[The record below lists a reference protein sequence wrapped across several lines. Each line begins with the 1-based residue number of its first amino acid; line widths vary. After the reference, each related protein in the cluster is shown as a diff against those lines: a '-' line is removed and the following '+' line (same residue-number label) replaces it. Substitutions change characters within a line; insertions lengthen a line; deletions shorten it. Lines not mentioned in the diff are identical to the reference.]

1 MTDATGS
8 PHRTS
13 VIGNVR
19 AMCAKRFTVAAAVY
33 GVLLDAG
40 QLLLLRRHG
49 SGYHDGELSLPAGHL
64 DGGEDAVAGLI
75 RELAEE
81 LTIAIDRSACR
92 LGLVIHRP
100 PESPGDHEYL
110 DLVFTVSR
118 WTGTPSIGE
127 PDKCSELVWA
137 DPGNLPGDTIDY
149 IATALRTLH
158 QGEPLLLYGWD
169 L

>member
-8 PHRTS
+8 HHRTS

-19 AMCAKRFTVAAAVY
+19 TMCAKRFTVAAAVY

-40 QLLLLRRHG
+40 QVLLLRRHG
-49 SGYHDGELSLPAGHL
+49 SGCHDGELSLPAGHL

-81 LTIAIDRSACR
+81 LTITIDRSACR

-100 PESPGDHEYL
+100 PESPGDDEYL
-110 DLVFTVSR
+110 D
-118 WTGTPSIGE
+118 
-127 PDKCSELVWA
+127 
-137 DPGNLPGDTIDY
+137 
-149 IATALRTLH
+149 
-158 QGEPLLLYGWD
+158 EPLLLYGWD